1 MSQPLRGILPLIGV
15 LVLAPATAMAAA
27 GSVRV
32 VVTVDGLSDLLLAGS
47 TAQWHHLE
55 YSPPGETVVNGVSWT
70 PTGLSSFCNC
80 LSDVFNG
87 VAPAIPQNATNF
99 SVAWSGRGTVT
110 LEELPAAANGYR
122 LRVRFDDVA
131 PGGADE
137 YDALIS
143 YQYAEP
149 IPATSPRGTIILA
162 VLLIGVAVFVML
174 RRFS

>member
-1 MSQPLRGILPLIGV
+1 MRHQVLGILLLIAL
-15 LVLAPATAMAAA
+15 LVFVPATAVAAD

-32 VVTVDGLSDLLLAGS
+32 IVTIDGLSDLLLAGN

-55 YSPPGETVVNGVSWT
+55 YSPPEETVLNGVSWT

-80 LSDVFNG
+80 LSDVFDG

-110 LEELPAAANGYR
+110 IEELPAAANGYR

-149 IPATSPRGTIILA
+149 IPATSPRGTILLA
-162 VLLIGVAVFVML
+162 VLLIGVAVFALL
-174 RRFS
+174 RRLS

>member
-1 MSQPLRGILPLIGV
+1 MKQRTAHILLFGA
-15 LVLAPATAMAAA
+15 LLAFLPATVTAAT

-32 VVTVDGLSDLLLAGS
+32 IVTIDGLSDLLLSGNS
-47 TAQWHHLE
+47 AQWHHIE
-55 YSPPGETVVNGVSWT
+55 YSPPETTVINGVSWT

-80 LSDVFNG
+80 LSDIFSG
-87 VAPAIPQNATNF
+87 VEPPIPQSARDF
-99 SVAWSGRGTVT
+99 SVTWSGRGTVS
-110 LEELPAAANGYR
+110 LEELPSASNGFR

-149 IPATSPRGTIILA
+149 IPMISRRSMGLLSL
-162 VLLIGVAVFVML
+162 LLIALTVLVL
-174 RRFS
+174 RRQFS